1 MTKVRLHG
9 ILAKEFGEFFS
20 FRLGK
25 AKDVIRAIDANKKNF
40 IKRIN
45 DLGKQGFNYTLVVD
59 GKKVSELSEIEI
71 KKEHKNIEIVPMIAG
86 SGVDP
91 ITIGLLIQA
100 ALGSATATSALA
112 VGTSSLAGALAVGG
126 ASLAATSF
134 AIGTIALAAVSIGL
148 QMLLAPKP
156 DAGPPISATTKAFSE
171 SFSFS
176 NKANVAAQG
185 TPVPVGYGRL
195 RVGSQVVQYSS
206 KSFPQSESSTQAM
219 TANPFNI
226 IEEGGFTNEV
236 ANVISNR
243 L

>member
-1 MTKVRLHG
+1 MTQIRLHG

-20 FRLGK
+20 FKLGK

-45 DLGKQGFNYTLVVD
+45 DLAKEGFNYTLVVD
-59 GKKVSELSEIEI
+59 GKKVSDLSEIEI
-71 KKEHKNIEIVPMIAG
+71 KKEHSNIEIVPMIAG

-91 ITIGLLIQA
+91 ITIGLFILQA
-100 ALGSATATSALA
+100 AGIGAGATAATVTGSLAFAAFA
-112 VGTSSLAGALAVGG
+112 VGTVALTV
-126 ASLAATSF
+126 
-134 AIGTIALAAVSIGL
+134 VSIGL

-171 SFSFS
+171 SFSFA
-176 NKANVAAQG
+176 NKANTASQG

-195 RVGSQVVQYSS
+195 KVGSQVVQFSV
-206 KSFPQSESSTQAM
+206 KSYPQSETSTAAM
-219 TANPFNI
+219 TTNPFDV
-226 IEEGGFTNEV
+226 IEAGRESSSEV

-243 L
+243 P

>member
-20 FRLGK
+20 FKLGK

-86 SGVDP
+86 SGP
-91 ITIGLLIQA
+91 IAATVVTTIATVALTSAFA
-100 ALGSATATSALA
+100 AGTISATAFLL
-112 VGTSSLAGALAVGG
+112 GSLAIAVVG
-126 ASLAATSF
+126 L
-134 AIGTIALAAVSIGL
+134 GL

-156 DAGPPISATTKAFSE
+156 DAGPPISATTKAFNE
-171 SFSFS
+171 SFAFS
-176 NKANVAAQG
+176 NKANVATQG

-195 RVGSQVVQYSS
+195 KVGSQVVQYSV
-206 KSFPQSESSTQAM
+206 KSFPQSESSTAAM
-219 TANPFNI
+219 TTNPFNV
-226 IEEGGFTNEV
+226 IEEGGFVNEA

>member
-20 FRLGK
+20 FKLGR

-59 GKKVSELSEIEI
+59 GKKVSDLSEIEI

-86 SGVDP
+86 SGPVAATI
-91 ITIGLLIQA
+91 ITTIA
-100 ALGSATATSALA
+100 TVALTTAFTAGAISATAFVL
-112 VGTSSLAGALAVGG
+112 GSLAIAVVG
-126 ASLAATSF
+126 L
-134 AIGTIALAAVSIGL
+134 GL

-156 DAGPPISATTKAFSE
+156 DAGPPISATTKAFNE

-176 NKANVAAQG
+176 NKANVATQG

-195 RVGSQVVQYSS
+195 KVGSQVIQFSV
-206 KSFPQSESSTQAM
+206 KSYPQSESSVDLM
-219 TANPFNI
+219 TSNPFNV
-226 IEEGGFTNEV
+226 IESEGQFVGEV

>member
-20 FRLGK
+20 FKLGK

-59 GKKVSELSEIEI
+59 GRKVSDLSEIEI

-91 ITIGLLIQA
+91 VSFGLVILKAIGA
-100 ALGSATATSALA
+100 VSATATA
-112 VGTSSLAGALAVGG
+112 VGAVG
-126 ASLAATSF
+126 F
-134 AIGTIALAAVSIGL
+134 AAAVVGTVALTAISIGL
-148 QMLLAPKP
+148 QLLLAPKP

-171 SFSFS
+171 SFGFS
-176 NKANVAAQG
+176 NKANVATQG

-195 RVGSQVVQYSS
+195 KVGSQVVQYSV
-206 KSFPQSESSTQAM
+206 KSFPQTESSTDAM
-219 TANPFNI
+219 TTNPFDI
-226 IEEGGFTNEV
+226 IEGNGFINEV

-243 L
+243 P

>member
-91 ITIGLLIQA
+91 VTIGLLIQA
-100 ALGSATATSALA
+100 TLGSATAGAGIA
-112 VGTSSLAGALAVGG
+112 AGGGLAGALTAGG
-126 ASLAATSF
+126 LSLAASSF
-134 AIGTIALAAVSIGL
+134 AIGTIALTAVSVGL

>member
-20 FRLGK
+20 FKLGK

-86 SGVDP
+86 SGP
-91 ITIGLLIQA
+91 IAATVVTTIATVALTSAFA
-100 ALGSATATSALA
+100 AGTISATAFLL
-112 VGTSSLAGALAVGG
+112 GSLAIAVVG
-126 ASLAATSF
+126 L
-134 AIGTIALAAVSIGL
+134 GL

-156 DAGPPISATTKAFSE
+156 DAGPPISATTKAFNE
-171 SFSFS
+171 SFAFS
-176 NKANVAAQG
+176 NKANVATQG

-195 RVGSQVVQYSS
+195 KVGSQVVQYSV
-206 KSFPQSESSTQAM
+206 KSFPQSESSTAAM
-219 TANPFNI
+219 TTNP
-226 IEEGGFTNEV
+226 
-236 ANVISNR
+236 
-243 L
+243 

>member
-20 FRLGK
+20 FKLGK

-40 IKRIN
+40 IKRIS

-71 KKEHKNIEIVPMIAG
+71 KKEHKSIEIVPMIAG
-86 SGVDP
+86 SGVVAATI
-91 ITIGLLIQA
+91 ITTVASVALTTAFTLGIISPLA
-100 ALGSATATSALA
+100 FALGSIAIA
-112 VGTSSLAGALAVGG
+112 VVG
-126 ASLAATSF
+126 
-134 AIGTIALAAVSIGL
+134 IGL

-171 SFSFS
+171 SFDFS
-176 NKANVAAQG
+176 NKANVATQG

-195 RVGSQVVQYSS
+195 KVGSQVVQYSV
-206 KSFPQSESSTQAM
+206 KSFPQTENSTDAM
-219 TANPFNI
+219 TTNPFNV
-226 IEEGGFTNEV
+226 IEGNGFVTEV

-243 L
+243 P

>member
-1 MTKVRLHG
+1 MTQIRLHG

-20 FRLGK
+20 FKLGK

-45 DLGKQGFNYTLVVD
+45 DLAKEGFNYTLVVD
-59 GKKVSELSEIEI
+59 GKKVSDLSEVEI
-71 KKEHKNIEIVPMIAG
+71 KKEHSNIEIVPMIAG

-91 ITIGLLIQA
+91 ITIGLFILQA
-100 ALGSATATSALA
+100 AGIGAGATAATVAGGLAFAAFA
-112 VGTSSLAGALAVGG
+112 VGTVALTV
-126 ASLAATSF
+126 
-134 AIGTIALAAVSIGL
+134 VSIGL

-176 NKANVAAQG
+176 NKANTASQG

-195 RVGSQVVQYSS
+195 KVGSQVVQFSV
-206 KSFPQSESSTQAM
+206 KSYPQSESTTAAM
-219 TANPFNI
+219 TTNPFNV
-226 IEEGGFTNEV
+226 IEAGRESSSEV

-243 L
+243 P

>member
-1 MTKVRLHG
+1 MTKIRLHG

-20 FRLGK
+20 FKLGK

-59 GKKVSELSEIEI
+59 GKKVSDLSEIEI

-86 SGVDP
+86 SGP
-91 ITIGLLIQA
+91 IAATIVTTIGTA
-100 ALGSATATSALA
+100 ALTSAFAAGTISATAFFLGSVAIA
-112 VGTSSLAGALAVGG
+112 VVG
-126 ASLAATSF
+126 L
-134 AIGTIALAAVSIGL
+134 GL

-156 DAGPPISATTKAFSE
+156 DAGPPISATTKAFNE
-171 SFSFS
+171 SFDFS
-176 NKANVAAQG
+176 NKANVATQG

-195 RVGSQVVQYSS
+195 KVGSQVVQYSV
-206 KSFPQSESSTQAM
+206 KSFPQSESSTAAM
-219 TANPFNI
+219 TTNPFNV
-226 IEEGGFTNEV
+226 IEGNGFVNEV

-243 L
+243 P

>member
-20 FRLGK
+20 FKLGK

-45 DLGKQGFNYTLVVD
+45 DLGRQGFNYTLVVD
-59 GKKVSELSEIEI
+59 GKKVSDLSEIEI

-86 SGVDP
+86 SGAAVLGS
-91 ITIGLLIQA
+91 ILLTIGSVALNTAFA
-100 ALGSATATSALA
+100 AGAISATAYTLGSIAIA
-112 VGTSSLAGALAVGG
+112 VVG
-126 ASLAATSF
+126 
-134 AIGTIALAAVSIGL
+134 IGL

-156 DAGPPISATTKAFSE
+156 DAGPPISATTKAFNE

-176 NKANVAAQG
+176 NKANVATQG

-195 RVGSQVVQYSS
+195 MVGSQVIQFSV
-206 KSFPQSESSTQAM
+206 KSFPQSERSTEVM
-219 TANPFNI
+219 ISNPFNVDDTFEGANI
-226 IEEGGFTNEV
+226 ITN
-236 ANVISNR
+236 R
-243 L
+243 P

>member
-20 FRLGK
+20 FKLGK

-86 SGVDP
+86 SGP
-91 ITIGLLIQA
+91 IAATVVTTIATVALTSAFA
-100 ALGSATATSALA
+100 AGTISATAFLLGSIAIA
-112 VGTSSLAGALAVGG
+112 VVG
-126 ASLAATSF
+126 L
-134 AIGTIALAAVSIGL
+134 GL

-171 SFSFS
+171 SFAFS
-176 NKANVAAQG
+176 NKANVATQG

-195 RVGSQVVQYSS
+195 KVGSQVVQYSV
-206 KSFPQSESSTQAM
+206 KSFPQSESSTAAM
-219 TANPFNI
+219 TTNPFNV
-226 IEEGGFTNEV
+226 IEGNGFVNEA

-243 L
+243 P

>member
-20 FRLGK
+20 FKLGK

-59 GKKVSELSEIEI
+59 GKKVSDLSEIEI

-100 ALGSATATSALA
+100 ALGSATAGAGIA
-112 VGTSSLAGALAVGG
+112 AGGGLAGALAGG
-126 ASLAATSF
+126 GLSLAASSF

-226 IEEGGFTNEV
+226 IEEGGFVNEV
-236 ANVISNR
+236 ANVISSR
-243 L
+243 S

>member
-20 FRLGK
+20 FKLGK

-59 GKKVSELSEIEI
+59 GKKVSDLSEIEI

-100 ALGSATATSALA
+100 TLGSSAA
-112 VGTSSLAGALAVGG
+112 ASAIAAGGVAAGAVTGG
-126 ASLAATSF
+126 LAASSF
-134 AIGTIALAAVSIGL
+134 IIGTIALTAVSVGL